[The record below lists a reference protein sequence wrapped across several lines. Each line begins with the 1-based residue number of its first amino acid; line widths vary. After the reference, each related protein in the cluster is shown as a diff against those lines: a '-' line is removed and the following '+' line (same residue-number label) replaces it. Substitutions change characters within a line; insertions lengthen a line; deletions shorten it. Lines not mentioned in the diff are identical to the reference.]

1 MNIALLGK
9 TMKAMYKLSG
19 KTLNNLSEETGLTVD
34 TINNVFYARLQ
45 KPSYFGIK
53 SLVEACGY
61 KMTDLTSFMEYAE
74 TLPKD
79 ADFIKEFSNYIISV
93 ENTNTLVEIT
103 NNCSVDNENTTQH
116 ECCNQIKELNEA
128 HENQLNRFRATH
140 LHYAEQLE
148 KQYKEQIEQ
157 MAENIKTLKFN
168 YDNSII
174 ELRNAHKEELDR
186 VEKSKTSL
194 KRMNFFL
201 TAALIVVAIG
211 AVLIALIIKG

>member
-19 KTLNNLSEETGLTVD
+19 KTLNTLSEETGLSVD

-53 SLVEACGY
+53 SLVESCGY
-61 KMTDLTSFMEYAE
+61 KMTDLTGFLEYAE
-74 TLPKD
+74 TLPND
-79 ADFIKEFSNYIISV
+79 ADFTKELANYVISA
-93 ENTNTLVEIT
+93 ENTTPIVEIT
-103 NNCSVDNENTTQH
+103 RNCSGDKENKGSH
-116 ECCNQIKELNEA
+116 ECCERIKELNEA

-140 LHYAEQLE
+140 YHYVEQLE
-148 KQYKEQIEQ
+148 RQYKDQIEQ